1 MNRDQKAAVIDEVA
15 SQIEEAQAI
24 FAVDYRGLTV
34 KQAAD
39 LRGRLIEIDAN
50 LRVVKNTLTER
61 AADKAGVEG
70 LKQFLEG
77 PTAFTFVKGDPVLA
91 AKALAA
97 FRRES
102 QLPEFKGGWMD
113 GRELS
118 IADIEALSRLPSLEV
133 MHGQLV
139 GMIASPLVGLV
150 RSLNA
155 LLSGIAVALGQI
167 QEQGLVGGDAPAETE
182 AVEAD
187 AEVATTEPEA
197 EAEAPAEA
205 EAAAPAEVEAEAP
218 AEAEAAAPA
227 EVEPEAPAEVEAPA
241 EAEAAGEEAE
251 GPADAP
257 APDAPEGEADA
268 PAADAPAAEAESTQ
282 TDAPADADAEKAS
295 E

>member
-39 LRGRLIEIDAN
+39 LRGRLIEIDAA

-61 AADKAGVEG
+61 AADKVEG
-70 LKQFLEG
+70 AEVLKQFLEG

-91 AKALAA
+91 AKAIAA

-113 GRELS
+113 GKELT
-118 IADIEALSRLPSLEV
+118 IAEIEALSKLPSLDV

-139 GMIASPLVGLV
+139 GLIANPLSGLV
-150 RSLNA
+150 RTLNA
-155 LLSGIAVALGQI
+155 LLSGIAIALGQI
-167 QEQGLVGGDAPAETE
+167 QEQGLVTGE
-182 AVEAD
+182 AA
-187 AEVATTEPEA
+187 PEA

-205 EAAAPAEVEAEAP
+205 DAAAAD
-218 AEAEAAAPA
+218 
-227 EVEPEAPAEVEAPA
+227 
-241 EAEAAGEEAE
+241 
-251 GPADAP
+251 ADAP
-257 APDAPEGEADA
+257 AADPEPAAEADA
-268 PAADAPAAEAESTQ
+268 PAAAESENETLNEG
-282 TDAPADADAEKAS
+282 DN
-295 E
+295 

>member
-15 SQIEEAQAI
+15 SQIEEAHAI

-39 LRGRLIEIDAN
+39 LRGRLIQIDAS
-50 LRVVKNTLTER
+50 LRVVKNTLTEL
-61 AADKAGVEG
+61 AADKVDGAEV

-113 GRELS
+113 GRELTV
-118 IADIEALSRLPSLEV
+118 ADIEALSKLPSLEV

-139 GMIASPLVGLV
+139 GMVASPLVGLV
-150 RSLNA
+150 RTLNA
-155 LLSGIAVALGQI
+155 LLSGIAVALGQVRD
-167 QEQGLVGGDAPAETE
+167 QGLVGGDAPAAEPEPEPE
-182 AVEAD
+182 AEAPA
-187 AEVATTEPEA
+187 AEPEAEAEAPAAEPEA
-197 EAEAPAEA
+197 EAEAPAE
-205 EAAAPAEVEAEAP
+205 EAPADEPPADEAP
-218 AEAEAAAPA
+218 AE
-227 EVEPEAPAEVEAPA
+227 EAPEA
-241 EAEAAGEEAE
+241 EAE
-251 GPADAP
+251 
-257 APDAPEGEADA
+257 
-268 PAADAPAAEAESTQ
+268 PAAEAEAEPTETETETPAEDAGAEQ
-282 TDAPADADAEKAS
+282 TS

>member
-39 LRGRLIEIDAN
+39 LRGRLIQIDAS
-50 LRVVKNTLTER
+50 LRVVKNTLTEL
-61 AADKAGVEG
+61 AADKVDGAEV

-113 GRELS
+113 GRELTV
-118 IADIEALSRLPSLEV
+118 ADIEALSKLPSLEV

-139 GMIASPLVGLV
+139 GMVASPLVGLV
-150 RSLNA
+150 RTLNA
-155 LLSGIAVALGQI
+155 LLSGIAVALGQVRD
-167 QEQGLVGGDAPAETE
+167 QGLVGGDAPAAEPEPEPE
-182 AVEAD
+182 AEAPA
-187 AEVATTEPEA
+187 AEPEAEAEAPAAEPEA
-197 EAEAPAEA
+197 EAEAPAE
-205 EAAAPAEVEAEAP
+205 EAPADEPPADEAP
-218 AEAEAAAPA
+218 AE
-227 EVEPEAPAEVEAPA
+227 EAPEA
-241 EAEAAGEEAE
+241 EAE
-251 GPADAP
+251 
-257 APDAPEGEADA
+257 
-268 PAADAPAAEAESTQ
+268 PAAEAEAEPTE
-282 TDAPADADAEKAS
+282 TETETPAEDAGAEETS

>member
-39 LRGRLIEIDAN
+39 LRGRLIEIDAS
-50 LRVVKNTLTER
+50 LRVVKNTLTEL
-61 AADKAGVEG
+61 AADKVDGAEV

-97 FRRES
+97 FRREA

-139 GMIASPLVGLV
+139 GMVAAPLVGLV
-150 RSLNA
+150 RGLNA

-167 QEQGLVGGDAPAETE
+167 QEQGLIGANAPAEAE
-182 AVEAD
+182 AAP
-187 AEVATTEPEA
+187 EPEA
-197 EAEAPAEA
+197 EAEAP
-205 EAAAPAEVEAEAP
+205 
-218 AEAEAAAPA
+218 
-227 EVEPEAPAEVEAPA
+227 EPETETTS
-241 EAEAAGEEAE
+241 EEQ
-251 GPADAP
+251 GDN
-257 APDAPEGEADA
+257 
-268 PAADAPAAEAESTQ
+268 
-282 TDAPADADAEKAS
+282 
-295 E
+295 